1 MNYESIKKE
10 LIKQLFSEWLAEKHP
25 YFGVTVAI
33 SAIVIFILFTVSIV
47 IPFFHITWWW
57 KLLVLSLGLYIV
69 LCIVAI
75 VLYDLYFD
83 EFMDSGYGE
92 GN

>member
-10 LIKQLFSEWLAEKHP
+10 LIKQLFKEWMAEKHP
-25 YFGVTVAI
+25 YFDLTVGI
-33 SAIVIFILFTVSIV
+33 SAIVIFILFIVSIV

-57 KLLVLSLGLYIV
+57 KLLVLSIGLYIV
-69 LCIVAI
+69 LGIVSI

-83 EFMDSGYGE
+83 EFMDNRYGE